1 MNATNS
7 GTIVVG
13 VDGSEH
19 GDERALDWA
28 IEEAKLR
35 GTRLVLLDVARP
47 R

>member
-19 GDERALDWA
+19 GERALDWA
-28 IEEAKLR
+28 IKEAKLR
-35 GTRLVLLDVARP
+35 RTRLVLL
-47 R
+47 